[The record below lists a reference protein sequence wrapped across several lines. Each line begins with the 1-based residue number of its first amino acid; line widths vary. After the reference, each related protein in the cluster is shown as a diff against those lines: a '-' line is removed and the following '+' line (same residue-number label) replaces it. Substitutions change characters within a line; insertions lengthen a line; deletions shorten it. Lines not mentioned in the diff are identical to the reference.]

1 MLLFFIMSR
10 FLLEF
15 VFNASE
21 NEISDKIFANF
32 PKCKKTPF
40 THFIFVSTHF
50 FKLVFNTSENEVPH
64 KIP

>member
-1 MLLFFIMSR
+1 MLLFFIMSH

-21 NEISDKIFANF
+21 NEISDKMFLIFLSA
-32 PKCKKTPF
+32 KKHLLHILF
-40 THFIFVSTHF
+40 LSVHIF